1 MVILGRSVA
10 MNKAILLF
18 LVLLV
23 MGCTS
28 KEPDVGLEVPFVTQ
42 GCSGISESS
51 SEVRVTTEGLSIVS
65 SILTDKPCYTLKK
78 AEISRKGDD
87 VTLYFTF
94 DSDLANCN
102 ECPGVENLIY
112 AISGDGLNKTGVNIK
127 LVAYFNG
134 NETVMEFTS

>member
-1 MVILGRSVA
+1 
-10 MNKAILLF
+10 MNKAFLLF
-18 LVLLV
+18 FALLV
-23 MGCTS
+23 MGCTA

-51 SEVRVTTEGLSIVS
+51 SEVRVTSEGLSVVS
-65 SILTDKPCYTLKK
+65 SILTDKPCYTLSK

-94 DSDLANCN
+94 TPDLANCN
-102 ECPGVENLIY
+102 ECPGVMNLIY
-112 AISGDGLNKTGVNIK
+112 AITGDGLNKSGINIE